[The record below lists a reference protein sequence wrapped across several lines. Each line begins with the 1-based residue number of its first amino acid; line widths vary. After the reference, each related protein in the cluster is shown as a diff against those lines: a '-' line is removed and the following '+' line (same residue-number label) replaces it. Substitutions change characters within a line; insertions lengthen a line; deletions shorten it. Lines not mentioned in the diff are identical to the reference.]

1 MKTMIVIGM
10 VLMVAGCAG
19 NPPVWQQEISSRA
32 ISPMYFDDFY
42 QEPDRSKPF
51 DWGISETRY
60 R

>member
-1 MKTMIVIGM
+1 MKLLATIVCLF
-10 VLMVAGCAG
+10 VVGCAA
-19 NPPVWQQEISSRA
+19 PVWQQELNSKKNIP
-32 ISPMYFDDFY
+32 IYFGDFY